1 MNYNGTD
8 KNGTN
13 SLLSRNGLVLPQAPR
28 SRVPLAPRLPLA
40 LCAVSSLAI
49 ALAVLSPRTNDTAL
63 AADPSPK
70 TQGKIFDNDPVL
82 QAQLARGIQIEKN
95 SLEQMAMSDTGPTV
109 GRVYPIPD
117 LHRVEVV
124 SSRDGD
130 IALSERPRFE
140 KRLGDRYAS
149 LTKKN
154 NFVFYTLDPELQ
166 EHVSKIVAQAQASH
180 VAIVAM
186 NPSNGA
192 VLAIAGKSNSIED
205 VEYHAG
211 FPAASLFK
219 VVTAAAAVEHAG
231 IAPHSMIPF
240 RGGNYTLNQANYY
253 PDARR
258 DQRIMSV
265 GEAMGRSCNPVFGHI
280 GVKYL
285 NGQILSRYA
294 RQFGFNRS
302 LDFEAPLPES
312 SAWIPQDN
320 PYELSRTS
328 AGFGEVRVSP
338 IHAAAFMSGIANG
351 GMLPRPQ
358 IVDTVVSPDGT
369 VIHKQKS
376 EVLQRIV
383 EESTAQSLM
392 EMMRNTTTIGT
403 SRREFMRGSSPT
415 LGPIDVAG
423 KTGTL
428 SGDNPKG
435 LNNWFIG
442 AAPISNPQISVAV
455 ITVDPRHSSKAS
467 HLARLVFQRYFGVTP
482 VEPPPSRYRGAKH
495 SRIQKST
502 RQTSVKKT
510 SKKSSS
516 SYGKKKAK
524 KKSK

>member
-1 MNYNGTD
+1 MNYNGSD
-8 KNGTN
+8 KNG
-13 SLLSRNGLVLPQAPR
+13 LSHLPIRNGLTAPQPAR
-28 SRVPLAPRLPLA
+28 SRLPLA
-40 LCAVSSLAI
+40 LCAISSLAI
-49 ALAVLSPRTNDTAL
+49 SLAVLSPRADDTAL
-63 AADPSPK
+63 AADPSSK
-70 TQGKIFDNDPVL
+70 NHGQIFENDPVL
-82 QAQLARGIQIEKN
+82 QAQLSRGVQLEK
-95 SLEQMAMSDTGPTV
+95 SALEQMAMNEGAPSA
-109 GRVYPIPD
+109 GRVYPDPN
-117 LHRVEVV
+117 LPRVEVI

-149 LTKKN
+149 ITKRN

-192 VLAIAGKSNSIED
+192 VLAIAGKSNSID
-205 VEYHAG
+205 DIEYHAG

-231 IAPHSMIPF
+231 IASHSLIPF

-253 PDARR
+253 PDPRR

-265 GEAMGRSCNPVFGHI
+265 GEALGRSCNPVFGHI

-285 NGQILSRYA
+285 NGKILSRYA
-294 RQFGFNRS
+294 RQFGFNRP
-302 LDFEAPLPES
+302 LGFEAPLPES
-312 SAWIPQDN
+312 SAWIPQDDL
-320 PYELSRTS
+320 YELSRTS

-358 IVDTVVSPDGT
+358 IIDTVVSPDGT

-383 EESTAQSLM
+383 EESTAESLM

-415 LGPIDVAG
+415 LGTIDVAG

-428 SGDNPKG
+428 TGDNPQG

-442 AAPISNPQISVAV
+442 AAPISNPQLAVAV

-467 HLARLVFQRYFGVTP
+467 HLARLVFQRHFGIAP
-482 VEPPPSRYRGAKH
+482 VEPPPTRYR
-495 SRIQKST
+495 ST
-502 RQTSVKKT
+502 KYSNLHRSGGTSSVKK
-510 SKKSSS
+510 SGKKSA
-516 SYGKKKAK
+516 SYGKKKKTK
-524 KKSK
+524 KK

>member
-8 KNGTN
+8 KNGF
-13 SLLSRNGLVLPQAPR
+13 SDLPSRHGLGTPQAPR
-28 SRVPLAPRLPLA
+28 SRLPLA
-40 LCAVSSLAI
+40 LCAASSLAI
-49 ALAVLSPRTNDTAL
+49 ALAVLSPRTNDNAL

-70 TQGKIFDNDPVL
+70 NQGQIFENDPVL
-82 QAQLARGIQIEKN
+82 QAQLSRGAQIEKS
-95 SLEQMAMSDTGPTV
+95 SLDQMAMRESGPSA

-117 LHRVEVV
+117 LPHVEVI

-130 IALSERPRFE
+130 IALSDRPNFE

-149 LTKKN
+149 ITKKN

-166 EHVSKIVAQAQASH
+166 EQVSRIVAQAQASH

-192 VLAIAGKSNSIED
+192 VLAIAGKSKSIED
-205 VEYHAG
+205 IEYHAG

-231 IAPHSMIPF
+231 IAPHSLIPF

-294 RQFGFNRS
+294 RQFGFNRP
-302 LDFEAPLPES
+302 LEFEAPLPES

-320 PYELSRTS
+320 LYELSRTS

-358 IVDTVVSPDGT
+358 IVDTIVSPDGT
-369 VIHKQKS
+369 VIHKQKN

-392 EMMRNTTTIGT
+392 QMMRNTTTIGT
-403 SRREFMRGSSPT
+403 SRREFMRGSTPT
-415 LGPIDVAG
+415 LGTIDVAG

-428 SGDNPKG
+428 SGDNPQG

-442 AAPISNPQISVAV
+442 AAPISNPQIAVAV
-455 ITVDPRHSSKAS
+455 ITVDPQRSSKAS

-482 VEPPPSRYRGAKH
+482 AEPAPSNYRSAKH
-495 SRIQKST
+495 SRLHNGTRKS
-502 RQTSVKKT
+502 SGKKAS
-510 SKKSSS
+510 SKKSA
-516 SYGKKKAK
+516 SYSKKKTK
-524 KKSK
+524 KK

>member
-1 MNYNGTD
+1 
-8 KNGTN
+8 
-13 SLLSRNGLVLPQAPR
+13 
-28 SRVPLAPRLPLA
+28 
-40 LCAVSSLAI
+40 
-49 ALAVLSPRTNDTAL
+49 
-63 AADPSPK
+63 
-70 TQGKIFDNDPVL
+70 
-82 QAQLARGIQIEKN
+82 
-95 SLEQMAMSDTGPTV
+95 
-109 GRVYPIPD
+109 
-117 LHRVEVV
+117 
-124 SSRDGD
+124 
-130 IALSERPRFE
+130 
-140 KRLGDRYAS
+140 
-149 LTKKN
+149 
-154 NFVFYTLDPELQ
+154 
-166 EHVSKIVAQAQASH
+166 
-180 VAIVAM
+180 M

-192 VLAIAGKSNSIED
+192 VLAIAGKSKSID
-205 VEYHAG
+205 DIEYHAG

-231 IAPHSMIPF
+231 IASHSLIPF

-258 DQRIMSV
+258 DQRVMSV

-294 RQFGFNRS
+294 RQFGFNRN
-302 LDFEAPLPES
+302 LQFEAPLPES
-312 SAWIPQDN
+312 SAWIPQDDL
-320 PYELSRTS
+320 YELSRTS

-383 EESTAQSLM
+383 EESTAESLM

-403 SRREFMRGSSPT
+403 SRREFMRGSTPT

-428 SGDNPKG
+428 SGDNPQG

-442 AAPISNPQISVAV
+442 AAPISNPQIAVAV

-482 VEPPPSRYRGAKH
+482 VEPPPSSYRTAKH
-495 SRIQKST
+495 SRLHKSS
-502 RQTSVKKT
+502 RKSPAKKV
-510 SKKSSS
+510 SKKSGTYS
-516 SYGKKKAK
+516 K
-524 KKSK
+524 KKSKKK

>member
-1 MNYNGTD
+1 MDYNGSD
-8 KNGTN
+8 KNGLN
-13 SLLSRNGLVLPQAPR
+13 DLPNRGGLALPEASR
-28 SRVPLAPRLPLA
+28 SRLPLA
-40 LCAVSSLAI
+40 LCAVSALAI
-49 ALAVLSPRTNDTAL
+49 SLAVLSPRTNDTAL

-70 TQGKIFDNDPVL
+70 NQGQIFDNDPVL
-82 QAQLARGIQIEKN
+82 QAQLSRGIQVERN
-95 SLEQMAMSDTGPTV
+95 SLEQMAMKDGSPSV
-109 GRVYPIPD
+109 GRVYPVPD
-117 LHRVEVV
+117 LHRVEIV

-149 LTKKN
+149 ITKKN

-166 EHVSKIVAQAQASH
+166 EHVSRIVAQAQASH

-205 VEYHAG
+205 IEYHAG

-219 VVTAAAAVEHAG
+219 VVTAAAAVERAG
-231 IAPHSMIPF
+231 IAPHSLIPF

-258 DQRIMSV
+258 DQRVMSV
-265 GEAMGRSCNPVFGHI
+265 GEALGRSCNPVFGHI

-294 RQFGFNRS
+294 RQFGFNRN
-302 LDFEAPLPES
+302 LQFEAPLPES
-312 SAWIPQDN
+312 SAWIPQDDL
-320 PYELSRTS
+320 YELSRTS

-338 IHAAAFMSGIANG
+338 IHAATFMSGIANG

-358 IVDTVVSPDGT
+358 IIDTVVSPDGT

-376 EVLQRIV
+376 EALQRIV
-383 EESTAQSLM
+383 EESTAESLM

-403 SRREFMRGSSPT
+403 SRREFMRGSTPT

-428 SGDNPKG
+428 TGDNPQG

-442 AAPISNPQISVAV
+442 AAPIRNPQIAVAV

-482 VEPPPSRYRGAKH
+482 VEPPPSSYRSTKHARVYKNARKSSAK
-495 SRIQKST
+495 K
-502 RQTSVKKT
+502 V
-510 SKKSSS
+510 SKKSGTYS
-516 SYGKKKAK
+516 K
-524 KKSK
+524 KKSKKK

>member
-8 KNGTN
+8 KNRT
-13 SLLSRNGLVLPQAPR
+13 SHLPSRNGLTPSQGSR
-28 SRVPLAPRLPLA
+28 SRLPLA
-40 LCAVSSLAI
+40 LCAASSLAI
-49 ALAVLSPRTNDTAL
+49 ALAVLSPRTNDKAL

-70 TQGKIFDNDPVL
+70 SKGQIFDNDPVL
-82 QAQLARGIQIEKN
+82 EAQLSRGIQLEKN
-95 SLEQMAMSDTGPTV
+95 SLDQMAMKDAGPSA
-109 GRVYPIPD
+109 GRIYPIPD
-117 LHRVEVV
+117 LHRVEIV

-149 LTKKN
+149 ITKKN

-166 EHVSKIVAQAQASH
+166 EHVSRIVAQAKASH

-192 VLAIAGKSNSIED
+192 VLAIAGKSLSID
-205 VEYHAG
+205 DIEYHAG

-219 VVTAAAAVEHAG
+219 VVTAAAAVEQAG
-231 IAPHSMIPF
+231 IAPHSLIPF

-258 DQRIMSV
+258 DQRMMSV
-265 GEAMGRSCNPVFGHI
+265 GEALGRSCNPVFGHI

-312 SAWIPQDN
+312 SAWIPQDDL
-320 PYELSRTS
+320 YELSRTS
-328 AGFGEVRVSP
+328 AGFGDVKVSP

-358 IVDTVVSPDGT
+358 IVDAVVSPDGS

-383 EESTAQSLM
+383 EEPTAASLM

-403 SRREFMRGSSPT
+403 SRREFMRGSTPT
-415 LGPIDVAG
+415 LGTIDVAG

-428 SGDNPKG
+428 SGDNPQG

-442 AAPISNPQISVAV
+442 AAPISNPQIAVAV

-467 HLARLVFQRYFGVTP
+467 HLARLVFQRFFGVTP
-482 VEPPPSRYRGAKH
+482 IEPPPGSYRSSKH
-495 SRIQKST
+495 SRLHKGARKSSAKKST
-502 RQTSVKKT
+502 
-510 SKKSSS
+510 KKSGTYSKN
-516 SYGKKKAK
+516 KKR
-524 KKSK
+524 

>member
-1 MNYNGTD
+1 MNYTGMD
-8 KNGTN
+8 KNGKHPLPAHSEAT
-13 SLLSRNGLVLPQAPR
+13 LQSRATLR
-28 SRVPLAPRLPLA
+28 SRLPLA
-40 LCAVSSLAI
+40 LCAAS
-49 ALAVLSPRTNDTAL
+49 ALALTFTVLSPRSDDTAL

-70 TQGKIFDNDPVL
+70 NQAQLLANDPVL
-82 QAQLARGIQIEKN
+82 QAQLSRGIEKN
-95 SLEQMAMSDTGPTV
+95 SLEQMAMKELDTQA

-124 SSRDGD
+124 ASRDGD
-130 IALSERPRFE
+130 IALSNRPRFE
-140 KRLGDRYAS
+140 KRMGDRYAS
-149 LTKKN
+149 ITKKN

-166 EHVSKIVAQAQASH
+166 DYVSKIVAQAQASH

-192 VLAIAGKSNSIED
+192 ILAIAGKSNSID
-205 VEYHAG
+205 QIEYHAG

-231 IAPHSMIPF
+231 IAPHSLIPF
-240 RGGNYTLNQANYY
+240 RGGTYTLNQANYY

-258 DQRIMSV
+258 DRRIMSV
-265 GEAMGRSCNPVFGHI
+265 GEALGRSCNPVFGHI

-302 LDFEAPLPES
+302 LEFEAPLPES
-312 SAWIPQDN
+312 SAWIPQEDL
-320 PYELSRTS
+320 YELSRTS

-338 IHAAAFMSGIANG
+338 IHAATFMSGIANG

-358 IVDTVVSPDGT
+358 IVDTVVSPEGS

-383 EESTAQSLM
+383 QESTATSLM

-403 SRREFMRGSSPT
+403 SRREFMRGTTPT
-415 LGPIDVAG
+415 LGTIDVAG

-428 SGDNPKG
+428 TGNNPQG

-442 AAPISNPQISVAV
+442 AAPISNPQIAVAV
-455 ITVDPRHSSKAS
+455 ITVDPQRASKAS
-467 HLARLVFQRYFGVTP
+467 HLGRLVFQRYFGITP
-482 VEPPPSRYRGAKH
+482 AEPAPTRYRPNKTARH
-495 SRIQKST
+495 AT
-502 RQTSVKKT
+502 VKK
-510 SKKSSS
+510 SKKSTVHGRKST
-516 SYGKKKAK
+516 KKKK
-524 KKSK
+524 

>member
-1 MNYNGTD
+1 MNYNGRD
-8 KNGTN
+8 KNRFID
-13 SLLSRNGLVLPQAPR
+13 LPRRHGLVAPQVRRA
-28 SRVPLAPRLPLA
+28 RLPLA

-49 ALAVLSPRTNDTAL
+49 SLAVLSPRTNDTAL
-63 AADPSPK
+63 AADPSPQK
-70 TQGKIFDNDPVL
+70 QGGIFDNDPVL
-82 QAQLARGIQIEKN
+82 QAQLSRGIQIEKS
-95 SLEQMAMSDTGPTV
+95 SLEQMAMRESGPSA
-109 GRVYPIPD
+109 GRVYPVPD
-117 LHRVEVV
+117 LHRVEIT
-124 SSRDGD
+124 SSRDGEV
-130 IALSERPRFE
+130 ALSNRPRFE

-149 LTKKN
+149 ITKKN

-166 EHVSKIVAQAQASH
+166 EHVSRIVAQAQASH

-192 VLAIAGKSNSIED
+192 ILAIAGKSNSIENI
-205 VEYHAG
+205 EYHAG

-231 IAPHSMIPF
+231 IASHSLIPF

-265 GEAMGRSCNPVFGHI
+265 GEALGRSCNPVFGHI

-294 RQFGFNRS
+294 RQFGFNRP
-302 LDFEAPLPES
+302 LEFEAPLPES

-320 PYELSRTS
+320 LYELSRTS

-338 IHAAAFMSGIANG
+338 IHAATFMSGIANG

-358 IVDTVVSPDGT
+358 IVDTVVSPDGS
-369 VIHKQKS
+369 VIHKQRS

-383 EESTAQSLM
+383 QESTAQSLM

-403 SRREFMRGSSPT
+403 SRREFMRGSTPT

-428 SGDNPKG
+428 SGDNPQG

-442 AAPISNPQISVAV
+442 AAPITNPQIAVAV

-482 VEPPPSRYRGAKH
+482 VEPPPSRYRSTKH
-495 SRIQKST
+495 SRLHKSP
-502 RQTSVKKT
+502 RATSAKKV
-510 SKKSSS
+510 SKKSG
-516 SYGKKKAK
+516 SYAK
-524 KKSK
+524 KKSKKK

>member
-8 KNGTN
+8 
-13 SLLSRNGLVLPQAPR
+13 RNGRSHVPSRHGIEASLPPR
-28 SRVPLAPRLPLA
+28 SRLPLVV
-40 LCAVSSLAI
+40 CAISSLAI
-49 ALAVLSPRTNDTAL
+49 TLAVLSPRTNDTAL

-70 TQGKIFDNDPVL
+70 NQGNIFENDPVL
-82 QAQLARGIQIEKN
+82 EAQLSRGTDIEKS
-95 SLEQMAMSDTGPTV
+95 SLEQMAMKENSPSV

-117 LHRVEVV
+117 LHRVEVI

-130 IALSERPRFE
+130 IALSDRPSFE

-149 LTKKN
+149 ITKKN

-166 EHVSKIVAQAQASH
+166 EHVSRIVAQAQASH

-192 VLAIAGKSNSIED
+192 ILAIAGKSHSIND

-219 VVTAAAAVEHAG
+219 VVTAAAAVEQAG
-231 IAPHSMIPF
+231 IAPHSLIPF

-294 RQFGFNRS
+294 RQFGFNRP
-302 LDFEAPLPES
+302 LEFEAPLPES

-320 PYELSRTS
+320 LYELSRTS

-338 IHAAAFMSGIANG
+338 IHAAALMSGIANG

-358 IVDTVVSPDGT
+358 IVDTIVSPDGT

-403 SRREFMRGSSPT
+403 SRREFMRGSTPT
-415 LGPIDVAG
+415 LGQIDVAG

-428 SGDNPKG
+428 SGDNPQG

-442 AAPISNPQISVAV
+442 AAPISNPQIAVAV
-455 ITVDPRHSSKAS
+455 ITVDPRQSSKAS
-467 HLARLVFQRYFGVTP
+467 HLARLVFQRHFGVTP
-482 VEPPPSRYRGAKH
+482 VEPSPSSYRSSKH
-495 SRIQKST
+495 ARVHNGTRKSF
-502 RQTSVKKT
+502 VKKKP
-510 SKKSSS
+510 SKKPA
-516 SYGKKKAK
+516 SYAK
-524 KKSK
+524 KKTKKK

>member
-8 KNGTN
+8 KNRFSHVPNRHGMT
-13 SLLSRNGLVLPQAPR
+13 APEARR
-28 SRVPLAPRLPLA
+28 SRLTLA
-40 LCAVSSLAI
+40 LCAVSSIAI
-49 ALAVLSPRTNDTAL
+49 SLAVLSPKKNDTAL
-63 AADPSPK
+63 AADPSPLK
-70 TQGKIFDNDPVL
+70 QGKIFEDEPVL
-82 QAQLARGIQIEKN
+82 QAQLSRGLQIERD
-95 SLEQMAMSDTGPTV
+95 SLAQMAMKDGGPAA
-109 GRVYPIPD
+109 GRVYPVPD
-117 LHRVEVV
+117 LHRVEVI

-149 LTKKN
+149 ITKKN

-166 EHVSKIVAQAQASH
+166 EHVSRIVAQADASH

-192 VLAIAGKSNSIED
+192 VLAIAGKSNSIKD
-205 VEYHAG
+205 PEYHAG

-231 IAPHSMIPF
+231 IASHSLIPF

-265 GEAMGRSCNPVFGHI
+265 GEALGRSCNPVFGHI

-294 RQFGFNRS
+294 RQFGFNRP
-302 LDFEAPLPES
+302 LEFEAPLPES

-320 PYELSRTS
+320 LYELSRTS

-338 IHAAAFMSGIANG
+338 IHAAALMSGIANG

-383 EESTAQSLM
+383 EVSTAQSLM
-392 EMMRNTTTIGT
+392 NMMKYTTTVGT
-403 SRREFMRGSSPT
+403 SRREFMRGSTPT
-415 LGPIDVAG
+415 LGPVDVAG

-428 SGDNPKG
+428 TGDNPQG

-442 AAPISNPQISVAV
+442 AAPITNPQIAVAV
-455 ITVDPRHSSKAS
+455 ITVDPRRSSKAS
-467 HLARLVFQRYFGVTP
+467 HLARLVFQRHFGITP
-482 VEPPPSRYRGAKH
+482 VEPAAARYRPTKHAKLH
-495 SRIQKST
+495 KST
-502 RQTSVKKT
+502 RKASAKKT
-510 SKKSSS
+510 PKKAS
-516 SYGKKKAK
+516 SYAK
-524 KKSK
+524 KKSKKK

>member
-8 KNGTN
+8 KNRCN
-13 SLLSRNGLVLPQAPR
+13 DLPSRNGLTAPQPPR
-28 SRVPLAPRLPLA
+28 SRLPLA
-40 LCAVSSLAI
+40 LCAASSLAI
-49 ALAVLSPRTNDTAL
+49 ALAVLSPRTNDNAL

-70 TQGKIFDNDPVL
+70 NQGPKTQGQIFDNDPVL
-82 QAQLARGIQIEKN
+82 QAQLSRGAQIEKD
-95 SLEQMAMSDTGPTV
+95 SLEQMAMKDGSRSG
-109 GRVYPIPD
+109 GQVYPIPD
-117 LHRVEVV
+117 LPRVEVI
-124 SSRDGD
+124 SSKDGD

-140 KRLGDRYAS
+140 RRLGDRYAS

-166 EHVSKIVAQAQASH
+166 EHVSRIVAQAQASH

-192 VLAIAGKSNSIED
+192 VLAIAGKSNSID
-205 VEYHAG
+205 DIEYHAG

-231 IAPHSMIPF
+231 IAPHSLIAF

-258 DQRIMSV
+258 DQRMMSV
-265 GEAMGRSCNPVFGHI
+265 GEALGRSCNPVFGHI

-312 SAWIPQDN
+312 SAWIPQEDL
-320 PYELSRTS
+320 YELSRTS

-383 EESTAQSLM
+383 EESTAESLM

-403 SRREFMRGSSPT
+403 SRREFMRGSTPT
-415 LGPIDVAG
+415 LGTIDVAG

-428 SGDNPKG
+428 TGDNPHG

-455 ITVDPRHSSKAS
+455 ITVDPQRSSKAS

-482 VEPPPSRYRGAKH
+482 AEPAPGSYRSSKH
-495 SRIQKST
+495 SRLHKST
-502 RQTSVKKT
+502 RKSSAKKT
-510 SKKSSS
+510 TKKSGTYS
-516 SYGKKKAK
+516 K
-524 KKSK
+524 KKSKKK